1 MTPPTLIDRSVKIL
15 IRDHPDAMSRLLNLN
30 ISPEHIRTDDVSVN
44 VPEFRSDQLFVIEGA
59 GDPPKWGLQG
69 ECQLE
74 PDKRAVQGW
83 FLKNAALNSQRDY
96 PVLLVVIYLTRGKH
110 RTFPSSYT
118 ITAGNIKNVYRFH
131 VIRLWEHIDRIRN
144 GDLGALAPLL
154 VLCEDHPTEAT
165 LQEARAII
173 RRLDVDEG
181 TRTGLFALSVM
192 VGRRHFAENVL
203 YAIFQEELPMIKE
216 LSFVQEWI
224 EESKAEGRVEGR
236 NEGMDEGRDE
246 GRNLEARQ
254 FTLRLLRE
262 RFGMVPESLVSR
274 IENADAS
281 WCEELAVRSLK
292 SNSLQELS

>member
-1 MTPPTLIDRSVKIL
+1 MFSPTLIDRSVKIL
-15 IRDHPDAMSRLLNLN
+15 VRDHPDAMSRLLSLN
-30 ISPEHIRTDDVSVN
+30 IPPEHIRTDDVSVN
-44 VPEFRSDQLFVIEGA
+44 VPEFRSDKLFVIEGA
-59 GDPPKWGLQG
+59 GHPPKWGLQG
-69 ECQLE
+69 EFQLE

-118 ITAGNIKNVYRFH
+118 LTAGNIKNVYRFH

-165 LQEARAII
+165 LHEARRII
-173 RRLDVDEG
+173 RRLDVDEKM
-181 TRTGLFALSVM
+181 RTELFALSVM
-192 VGRRHFAENVL
+192 VARRHFAEEAL
-203 YAIFQEELPMIKE
+203 YTIFREELPMIKE

-224 EESKAEGRVEGR
+224 EESKAEGIA
-236 NEGMDEGRDE
+236 EGMDEGRNE

-274 IENADAS
+274 IEKADAS

-292 SNSLQELS
+292 SDALSELS